1 MSSEL
6 PVLGKIKAQ
15 YHAASDTHYI
25 LGWFLRDPLPDE
37 TEVTY
42 PDEPDLSIKV
52 EKSGAY
58 LDDTDTREEVAL
70 FLVSKLKE
78 LIPSG

>member
-1 MSSEL
+1 MSNQL
-6 PVLGKIKAQ
+6 PELGKVKAE
-15 YHAASDTHYI
+15 YHTGSDTHYV
-25 LGWFLRDPLPDE
+25 LGWFPRDDKE
-37 TEVTY
+37 Y

-70 FLVSKLKE
+70 FLVSKLRE
-78 LIPSG
+78 LLKQ